1 MRVGIIAVWNRH
13 ALFRFAGGGSESVT
27 SPLSAKKE
35 NPEQLAY
42 PTTLIGQAFKARSQP
57 LSGQAKD
64 TLRTYYSQSKSR
76 C

>member
-1 MRVGIIAVWNRH
+1 MCVGIIAVWNRH

-27 SPLSAKKE
+27 SPLSAKE

-57 LSGQAKD
+57 LSEQAKD